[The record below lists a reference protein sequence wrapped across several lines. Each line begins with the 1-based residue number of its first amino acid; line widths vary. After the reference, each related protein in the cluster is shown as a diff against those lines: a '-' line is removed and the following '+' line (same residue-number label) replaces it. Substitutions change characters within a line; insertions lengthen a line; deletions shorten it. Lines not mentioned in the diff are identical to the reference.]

1 MKLHILSDLHTEFET
16 LTPPPTDADVV
27 ILAGDI
33 GVRERAVQWSL
44 NTFKDKPVIQIAGN
58 HEFYGGSLG
67 KTWQKMLKAAQ
78 GSQIHLLSDNAV
90 VIDGVRFLGCT
101 LWTDYHLTGNFP
113 LAQWDA
119 QQTMNDFRKIRDE
132 QFRKVRPY
140 QLAARHAH
148 SKHFLQ
154 TQLAQPFDGRT
165 VVVTHHAPSSLSI
178 HERYKQ
184 SPSHLNACYAS
195 HLEMLMGGVDLWV
208 HGHTH
213 DSFDYMIG
221 QTRVVCNPRGYHPIE
236 LNPDFNPALVIEV

>member
-1 MKLHILSDLHTEFET
+1 MKIHVLSDLHTEFGSF
-16 LTPPPTDADVV
+16 TPPETDADVV
-27 ILAGDI
+27 VLAGDI
-33 GVRERAVQWSL
+33 GVGEKAVKWSKEAFA
-44 NTFKDKPVIQIAGN
+44 NKPVIQIAGN

-67 KTWQKMLKAAQ
+67 KSWQKMAQSAQ
-78 GSQIHLLSDNAV
+78 GSHVHLLNDQAV
-90 VIDGVRFLGCT
+90 VVGGVRFLGCT
-101 LWTDYHLTGNFP
+101 LWTDYHLTGNYP

-119 QQTMNDFRKIRDE
+119 QQTMNDFKKIRDE
-132 QFRKVRPY
+132 HYRKVRPY

-154 TQLAQPFDGRT
+154 YQLAQPFDGPT

-195 HLEMLMGGVDLWV
+195 HLEMLMDGVNLWV

-213 DSFDYMIG
+213 DSFDYMLG
-221 QTRVVCNPRGYHPIE
+221 ETRVVCNPRGYAGSE
-236 LNPDFNPALVIEV
+236 LNQDFNPALVIEV